1 MNLLELKENIILI
14 RDATKSGEN
23 TASRVGGTLLDILN
37 YSISRG
43 QGTSEDSDPFKDSH
57 KWLGSVG
64 DDDGLNTLL
73 DGLHGKG
80 GLFPWGLRG

>member
-37 YSISRG
+37 YSINPLRYV
-43 QGTSEDSDPFKDSH
+43 QNDSSDK
-57 KWLGSVG
+57 
-64 DDDGLNTLL
+64 N
-73 DGLHGKG
+73 
-80 GLFPWGLRG
+80 